1 MRLAILRKIIII
13 IIIIQRSLGLRLCFC
28 LRETIES
35 GGCLGI
41 YFLRAPGWG
50 RGGGAGATA
59 DRQRAPTPTKK
70 VTGKI
75 LVTENNTGSDVQNGR
90 KGREKGDQRRLAG
103 RVCVLFRST
112 HLFSRADSQH
122 KRTKKIICSDEVEL
136 VARAADRVTS
146 PRLPALLGF

>member
-1 MRLAILRKIIII
+1 MRLAILRKIIIII

-41 YFLRAPGWG
+41 YFLRAP
-50 RGGGAGATA
+50 GGGAGATA

-136 VARAADRVTS
+136 VARVADRVTS
-146 PRLPALLGF
+146 PRPPALLGF